1 MIRATTEPLEGNL
14 VRLSVEIDE
23 PEFDKALVDVVKT
36 LASQI
41 RVPGFRPGKVPRK
54 VLEARMG
61 GAGALRA
68 EALREALPDFYA
80 RAVVDA
86 EIDPIASPEIDIT
99 SGEDSGAVSFDAVVQ
114 VRPTVSI
121 PGYDGLQVTLP
132 GIIVSDEDVDR
143 QIDRLRENDAE
154 LEIVGRPAI
163 DGDQVTIDLHGN
175 DASGAE
181 VVGVDDYLY
190 EVGSATVTAELDET
204 LRGAKSGDILTF
216 SSAAPGDGD
225 EMISFRVLVKDVKV
239 KKLPEPTDE
248 WAAESSEFETLA
260 ELRADISDRVA
271 RVKLVQSQMALREN
285 TIEAVA
291 ALVDDGDVPEVL
303 VDAEV
308 NERLHDLQH
317 RLEAQKLGLGEYLQ
331 ATGRTPD
338 DLLTAVRADAHR
350 AVKADLALRALAEA
364 EELGLS
370 DEELDTEVAAM
381 AERLESSPLELR
393 RQLDTAGRTGAVR
406 SELRKGKALQ
416 WLLDHVELFDEEG
429 NPMSRDDLKTDA
441 AAEATEE
448 SAEGATD
455 VAEENEENE

>member
-1 MIRATTEPLEGNL
+1 MRATTEPLEGNL

-36 LASQI
+36 LASQV

-99 SGEDSGAVSFDAVVQ
+99 SGGDSGAVSFDAVVQ
-114 VRPTVSI
+114 VRPTVSL

-132 GIIVSDEDVDR
+132 GLVVTDEEIDR
-143 QIDRLRENDAE
+143 QVDRLRDNEAE
-154 LEIVGRPAI
+154 LELVTRPAI
-163 DGDQVTIDLHGN
+163 DGDFVTIDLHGN
-175 DASGAE
+175 DESGAE

-204 LRGAKSGDILTF
+204 LRGAKAGDILTF
-216 SSAAPGDGD
+216 SSAAPGDED
-225 EMISFRVLVKDVKV
+225 EVISFRVLVKDVKV
-239 KKLPEPTDE
+239 KKLPEATDE
-248 WAAESSEFETLA
+248 WAAESSEFETVA
-260 ELRADISDRVA
+260 ELRADISDRLA

-291 ALVDDGDVPEVL
+291 GLVDDADVPEVL
-303 VDAEV
+303 VDSEV

-370 DEELDTEVAAM
+370 DEELDTEIAAM
-381 AERLESSPLELR
+381 AERMETSPAELR

-429 NPMSRDDLKTDA
+429 NPMSRDDLKADA
-441 AAEATEE
+441 AEEATE
-448 SAEGATD
+448 AGAD
-455 VAEENEENE
+455 VSDEVAEENEENE

>member
-1 MIRATTEPLEGNL
+1 MRATTEPLEGNL

-23 PEFDKALVDVVKT
+23 PEFDRALVGVVKT
-36 LASQI
+36 LASQV

-68 EALREALPDFYA
+68 EALRESLPDFYA
-80 RAVVDA
+80 RAVVDS

-99 SGEDSGAVSFDAVVQ
+99 AGEESGGVSFDAVVQ
-114 VRPTVSI
+114 VRPVVSI

-132 GIIVSDEDVDR
+132 GLRVSDEDIDGQV
-143 QIDRLRENDAE
+143 DRLRENDAE
-154 LEIVGRPAI
+154 LESVGRPAI
-163 DGDQVTIDLHGN
+163 DGDLVSIDLHGS
-175 DASGAE
+175 DGSGAE
-181 VVGVDDYLY
+181 VVGIDDYLY
-190 EVGSATVTAELDET
+190 EVGSGTITPELDVE
-204 LRGAKSGDILTF
+204 LRGAKTGAILAFT
-216 SSAAPGDGD
+216 SPAPGNED
-225 EMISFRVLVKDVKV
+225 EIISFRVLVKDVKV

-248 WAAESSEFETLA
+248 WAAESSEFATVA
-260 ELRADISDRVA
+260 ELRADIADRMA
-271 RVKLVQSQMALREN
+271 RVKLVQSQMALREK
-285 TIEAVA
+285 TVEAVA
-291 ALVDDGDVPEVL
+291 GLVEDADVPEVL

-338 DLLTAVRADAHR
+338 DLLAAVRVDAQR
-350 AVKADLALRALAEA
+350 AVKADLALRALATA
-364 EELGLS
+364 EDLTV
-370 DEELDTEVAAM
+370 DDDELDTEIATMAQRMETSAAT
-381 AERLESSPLELR
+381 LR

-429 NPMSRDDLKTDA
+429 NPMSRDDLKIDA
-441 AAEATEE
+441 AKE
-448 SAEGATD
+448 S
-455 VAEENEENE
+455 EENE

>member
-1 MIRATTEPLEGNL
+1 MRATTEPLEGNL

-23 PEFDKALVDVVKT
+23 PEFDRALVGVVKT
-36 LASQI
+36 LASQV

-68 EALREALPDFYA
+68 EALRESLPDFYA
-80 RAVVDA
+80 RAVVDS

-99 SGEDSGAVSFDAVVQ
+99 AGEESGGVSFDAVVQ
-114 VRPTVSI
+114 VRPVVSI

-132 GIIVSDEDVDR
+132 GLRVSDEDVDS
-143 QIDRLRENDAE
+143 QVNRLRENDAE
-154 LEIVGRPAI
+154 LESVGRPAT
-163 DGDQVTIDLHGN
+163 DGDLVSIDLHGS

-181 VVGVDDYLY
+181 VVGIDDYLY
-190 EVGSATVTAELDET
+190 EVGSGTITPELDVE
-204 LRGAKSGDILTF
+204 LRGGKTGDILAFT
-216 SSAAPGDGD
+216 SPAPGNED
-225 EMISFRVLVKDVKV
+225 EIISFRVLVKDVKV

-248 WAAESSEFETLA
+248 WAAESSEFATVA
-260 ELRADISDRVA
+260 ELRADISDRMA
-271 RVKLVQSQMALREN
+271 RVKLVQSQMALREK
-285 TIEAVA
+285 TVEAVA
-291 ALVDDGDVPEVL
+291 GLVDDGDVPEVL
-303 VDAEV
+303 VDSEV

-338 DLLTAVRADAHR
+338 DLLAAVRVDAQR

-364 EELGLS
+364 EELTVT
-370 DEELDTEVAAM
+370 DDELDTEIATMAQRMETSAA
-381 AERLESSPLELR
+381 ALR

-429 NPMSRDDLKTDA
+429 NPMSRDDLKIDA
-441 AAEATEE
+441 AKESEE
-448 SAEGATD
+448 TSDDERS
-455 VAEENEENE
+455 

>member
-1 MIRATTEPLEGNL
+1 MRATTESLEGNL
-14 VRLSVEIDE
+14 IRLSVEIDE
-23 PEFDKALVDVVKT
+23 PEFDRALGDVVKT

-80 RAVVDA
+80 KAVVDS
-86 EIDPIASPEIDIT
+86 EIDPIAAPEIDIT
-99 SGEDSGAVSFDAVVQ
+99 AGEDGGAVSFDAVVQ
-114 VRPTVSI
+114 VRPLVSI
-121 PGYDGLQVTLP
+121 PGYVGLSVTLP
-132 GIIVSDEDVDR
+132 GLGATDEDVDR

-154 LEIVGRPAI
+154 LELVGRPAV
-163 DGDQVTIDLHGN
+163 DGDLVTIDLHGS
-175 DASGAE
+175 DESGAE
-181 VVGVDDYLY
+181 VVGIDDYLY
-190 EVGSATVTAELDET
+190 EVGSGTITRELDEE
-204 LRGAKSGDILTF
+204 LHGAKAGAILAFT
-216 SSAAPGDGD
+216 SPAPGDED
-225 EMISFRVLVKDVKV
+225 EVISFRVLVKEVKV

-248 WAAESSEFETLA
+248 WAAESSEFATVA
-260 ELRADISDRVA
+260 ELRADIADRIT
-271 RVKLVQSQMALREN
+271 RVKLVQTQMALREK
-285 TIEAVA
+285 TVEAVA
-291 ALVDDGDVPEVL
+291 DLVTDDDVPEVL

-317 RLEAQKLGLGEYLQ
+317 RLEAQKMGLGEYLQ

-338 DLLTAVRADAHR
+338 DLVTAVRTEAQR

-364 EELGLS
+364 EELTLS
-370 DEELDTEVAAM
+370 DEELDDEIATM
-381 AERLESSPLELR
+381 ALRMETTPTELR

-441 AAEATEE
+441 AKESEETEE
-448 SAEGATD
+448 
-455 VAEENEENE
+455 

>member
-1 MIRATTEPLEGNL
+1 MQFVMRATTEPMEGNL

-23 PEFDKALVDVVKT
+23 PEFDRALVGVVKT

-80 RAVVDA
+80 RAVVDS

-99 SGEDSGAVSFDAVVQ
+99 AGEESGGVSFDAVVQ
-114 VRPTVSI
+114 VRPVVSI

-132 GIIVSDEDVDR
+132 GLRVSDEDVDG
-143 QIDRLRENDAE
+143 QVNRLRENDAE
-154 LEIVGRPAI
+154 LESVGRPAA
-163 DGDQVTIDLHGN
+163 DGDLVSIDLHGN
-175 DASGAE
+175 DQSDAE
-181 VVGVDDYLY
+181 VVGIDDYLY
-190 EVGSATVTAELDET
+190 EVGSGTITPELDVE
-204 LRGAKSGDILTF
+204 LRGAKTGDILAFT
-216 SSAAPGDGD
+216 APAPGNED
-225 EMISFRVLVKDVKV
+225 EIISFRVLVKDVKV

-248 WAAESSEFETLA
+248 WAAESSEFATVA
-260 ELRADISDRVA
+260 ELRADISERMA
-271 RVKLVQSQMALREN
+271 RVKLVQSQMALREK

-291 ALVDDGDVPEVL
+291 GLVDDGDVPEVL

-338 DLLTAVRADAHR
+338 DLLGAVRVDAQR

-364 EELGLS
+364 EQLTVS
-370 DEELDTEVAAM
+370 DDDLDAEMVSMAQRMETSAA
-381 AERLESSPLELR
+381 ELR

-416 WLLDHVELFDEEG
+416 WLQDHVELFDEEG
-429 NPMSRDDLKTDA
+429 NPMSRDDLKIDA
-441 AAEATEE
+441 AKE
-448 SAEGATD
+448 S
-455 VAEENEENE
+455 EENE

>member
-1 MIRATTEPLEGNL
+1 MRATTEPLEGNL

-23 PEFDKALVDVVKT
+23 PEFDRALGDVVKT
-36 LASQI
+36 LATQI

-68 EALREALPDFYA
+68 EAIRESLPDFYA
-80 RAVVDA
+80 RAVVDS

-99 SGEDSGAVSFDAVVQ
+99 SGEDGGAVSFDAVVQ
-114 VRPTVSI
+114 VRPVVSI

-143 QIDRLRENDAE
+143 QVDRLRENDAE
-154 LEIVGRPAI
+154 LELVGRPAI
-163 DGDQVTIDLHGN
+163 DGDLVTIDLHGN
-175 DASGAE
+175 DESGAE

-190 EVGSATVTAELDET
+190 EVGSATVTAELDQE
-204 LRGAKSGDILTF
+204 LRGAKAGDILAFT
-216 SSAAPGDGD
+216 SAAPGDGD
-225 EMISFRVLVKDVKV
+225 EVISFRVLVKDVKV

-248 WAAESSEFETLA
+248 WAAESSEFSTVA

-271 RVKLVQSQMALREN
+271 RVKLVQSQMALREK
-285 TIEAVA
+285 TVEAIA
-291 ALVDDGDVPEVL
+291 GLVDDADVPEVL
-303 VDAEV
+303 VDSEV

-338 DLLTAVRADAHR
+338 DLLAAVRVDAQR
-350 AVKADLALRALAEA
+350 AVKADLGLRALAEA

-370 DEELDTEVAAM
+370 DEELDAEIDTM
-381 AERLESSPLELR
+381 AQRMETTPVELR

-441 AAEATEE
+441 AKEI
-448 SAEGATD
+448 
-455 VAEENEENE
+455 EENE

>member
-1 MIRATTEPLEGNL
+1 VQFVMRATAEPLEGNL

-23 PEFDKALVDVVKT
+23 PEFDRALVGVVKT

-80 RAVVDA
+80 KAVVDS
-86 EIDPIASPEIDIT
+86 EIDPIAAPEIDIT
-99 SGEDSGAVSFDAVVQ
+99 AGEDTGAISFDAVVQ
-114 VRPTVSI
+114 VRPLVSI
-121 PGYDGLQVTLP
+121 PGYVGLQVTLP
-132 GIIVSDEDVDR
+132 GLGASDEDVDR

-154 LEIVGRPAI
+154 LELVGRPAI
-163 DGDQVTIDLHGN
+163 DGDLVTIDLHGS
-175 DASGAE
+175 DDSGAE
-181 VVGVDDYLY
+181 VVGIDDYLY
-190 EVGSATVTAELDET
+190 EVGTGTITPELDQE
-204 LRGAKSGDILTF
+204 LRGAKAGAILAFT
-216 SSAAPGDGD
+216 SPAPGDED
-225 EMISFRVLVKDVKV
+225 QIISFRVLVKEVKV

-248 WAAESSEFETLA
+248 WAAESSEFATVA
-260 ELRADISDRVA
+260 ELRADITDRIT
-271 RVKLVQSQMALREN
+271 RMKLVQTQMALREK
-285 TIEAVA
+285 TVEAVA
-291 ALVDDGDVPEVL
+291 ELVDDGDVPEVL

-338 DLLTAVRADAHR
+338 DLIAAVRTDAQR

-364 EELGLS
+364 EELTLS
-370 DEELDTEVAAM
+370 EDELDAEIATM
-381 AERLESSPLELR
+381 AQRMETTPTELR

-429 NPMSRDDLKTDA
+429 NPISRDDLKTDA
-441 AAEATEE
+441 AQESEE
-448 SAEGATD
+448 I
-455 VAEENEENE
+455 EE

>member
-1 MIRATTEPLEGNL
+1 MRATTEPLEGNL

-23 PEFDKALVDVVKT
+23 PEFDRALVGVVKT

-68 EALREALPDFYA
+68 EALRESLPDFYA
-80 RAVVDA
+80 RAVVDS

-99 SGEDSGAVSFDAVVQ
+99 AGEESGGVSFDAVVQ
-114 VRPTVSI
+114 VRPVVSI

-132 GIIVSDEDVDR
+132 GLVVSDEDIDGQV
-143 QIDRLRENDAE
+143 DRLRENDAE
-154 LEIVGRPAI
+154 LESVGRPAI
-163 DGDQVTIDLHGN
+163 DGDLVSIDLHGN
-175 DASGAE
+175 DASDAE
-181 VVGVDDYLY
+181 VVGIDDYLY
-190 EVGSATVTAELDET
+190 EVGSGTITPELDLE
-204 LRGAKSGDILTF
+204 LRGAKTGAILAFT
-216 SSAAPGDGD
+216 SPAPGNED
-225 EMISFRVLVKDVKV
+225 EIISFRVLVKDVKV

-248 WAAESSEFETLA
+248 WAAESSEFATVA
-260 ELRADISDRVA
+260 ELRADISERMA
-271 RVKLVQSQMALREN
+271 RVKLVQSQMALREK
-285 TIEAVA
+285 TVEAVA
-291 ALVDDGDVPEVL
+291 GLVDDGDVPEVL
-303 VDAEV
+303 VDGEV

-338 DLLTAVRADAHR
+338 DLLAAVRVDAQR

-364 EELGLS
+364 EELTVTD
-370 DEELDTEVAAM
+370 DELEAEITSM
-381 AERLESSPLELR
+381 AQRMETSPAELR

-406 SELRKGKALQ
+406 SELRKSKALQ

-429 NPMSRDDLKTDA
+429 NPMSRDDLKIDA
-441 AAEATEE
+441 AKE
-448 SAEGATD
+448 S
-455 VAEENEENE
+455 EENE

>member
-1 MIRATTEPLEGNL
+1 MRATTEPLEGNL

-23 PEFDKALVDVVKT
+23 PEFDRALVGVVKT
-36 LASQI
+36 LASQV

-80 RAVVDA
+80 QAVVDS

-99 SGEDSGAVSFDAVVQ
+99 AGEASGAVSFDAVVQ
-114 VRPTVSI
+114 VRPVVSI

-132 GIIVSDEDVDR
+132 GLRVSEEDVDG
-143 QIDRLRENDAE
+143 QVNRLRENDAE
-154 LEIVGRPAI
+154 LEAVGRPAA
-163 DGDQVTIDLHGN
+163 DGDLVTIDLHGN
-175 DASGAE
+175 DESGAE
-181 VVGVDDYLY
+181 VIGIDDYLY
-190 EVGSATVTAELDET
+190 EVGTATITPELDVE
-204 LRGAKSGDILTF
+204 LRGAKSGDIVAFT
-216 SSAAPGDGD
+216 APAPDSED
-225 EMISFRVLVKDVKV
+225 EVISFRVLVKEVKV

-248 WAAESSEFETLA
+248 WAAESSEFDTVA
-260 ELRADISDRVA
+260 ELRADISERMA
-271 RVKLVQSQMALREN
+271 RVKLVQSQMALREK
-285 TIEAVA
+285 TVEAVA
-291 ALVDDGDVPEVL
+291 GLVEDGDVPEVL

-338 DLLTAVRADAHR
+338 DLLATVRVDAQR

-364 EELGLS
+364 EELTLS
-370 DEELDTEVAAM
+370 DEELDAEMVTM
-381 AERLESSPLELR
+381 ALRMETSPAELR

-441 AAEATEE
+441 AKE
-448 SAEGATD
+448 SE
-455 VAEENEENE
+455 

>member
-1 MIRATTEPLEGNL
+1 MRATTEPLEGNL

-23 PEFDKALVDVVKT
+23 PEFDRALVGVVKT

-68 EALREALPDFYA
+68 EALRESLPDFYA
-80 RAVVDA
+80 RAVVDS

-99 SGEDSGAVSFDAVVQ
+99 AGEQSGGVSFDAVVQ
-114 VRPTVSI
+114 VRPVVSI

-132 GIIVSDEDVDR
+132 GLVVSDGDVDG
-143 QIDRLRENDAE
+143 QVDRLRENDAE
-154 LEIVGRPAI
+154 LESVGRPAT
-163 DGDQVTIDLHGN
+163 DGDLVTIDLHGN
-175 DASGAE
+175 DAGDAE

-190 EVGSATVTAELDET
+190 EVGSATITPELDVE
-204 LRGAKSGDILTF
+204 LRGAKTGAILAFT
-216 SSAAPGDGD
+216 APAPGNED
-225 EMISFRVLVKDVKV
+225 EIISFRVLVKDVKV

-248 WAAESSEFETLA
+248 WAAESSEFATVA
-260 ELRADISDRVA
+260 ELRADIAERMA
-271 RVKLVQSQMALREN
+271 RVKLVQSQMALREK
-285 TIEAVA
+285 TVEAVA
-291 ALVDDGDVPEVL
+291 GLVDDADVPEVL

-338 DLLTAVRADAHR
+338 DLLAAVRVDAQR

-364 EELGLS
+364 EELTVD
-370 DEELDTEVAAM
+370 DEELE
-381 AERLESSPLELR
+381 AEIATMSQRMETSPAELR

-429 NPMSRDDLKTDA
+429 NPMSRDDLKIDA
-441 AAEATEE
+441 AKE
-448 SAEGATD
+448 S
-455 VAEENEENE
+455 EENE

>member
-1 MIRATTEPLEGNL
+1 MRATTEPLEGNL

-80 RAVVDA
+80 RAVIDS
-86 EIDPIASPEIDIT
+86 EIDPIASPDIDIT
-99 SGEDSGAVSFDAVVQ
+99 SGEDGGAISFDAVVQ

-132 GIIVSDEDVDR
+132 GIVVKDEDIDR

-154 LEIVGRPAI
+154 LELVGRPAI
-163 DGDQVTIDLHGN
+163 DGDLVTIDLHGN
-175 DASGAE
+175 DESGAE

-190 EVGSATVTAELDET
+190 EVGSGTVTVELDEQ
-204 LRGAKSGDILTF
+204 LRGAKAGDILAFT
-216 SSAAPGDGD
+216 SAAPGDGD
-225 EMISFRVLVKDVKV
+225 EVISFRVLVKDVKV
-239 KKLPEPTDE
+239 KKLPEPTDA
-248 WAAESSEFETLA
+248 WADESSEFATLA
-260 ELRADISDRVA
+260 ELRADISERVA
-271 RVKLVQSQMALREN
+271 RVKLVQSQMALREK
-285 TIEAVA
+285 TVEAIA
-291 ALVDDGDVPEVL
+291 GLVDEGDVPEVL
-303 VDAEV
+303 VDSEV
-308 NERLHDLQH
+308 SERLHDLQH

-338 DLLTAVRADAHR
+338 DLLAAVRVEAQR

-370 DEELDTEVAAM
+370 DEELDDEIATM
-381 AERLESSPLELR
+381 AERMETTPAELR

-441 AAEATEE
+441 AK
-448 SAEGATD
+448 
-455 VAEENEENE
+455 ENEENE